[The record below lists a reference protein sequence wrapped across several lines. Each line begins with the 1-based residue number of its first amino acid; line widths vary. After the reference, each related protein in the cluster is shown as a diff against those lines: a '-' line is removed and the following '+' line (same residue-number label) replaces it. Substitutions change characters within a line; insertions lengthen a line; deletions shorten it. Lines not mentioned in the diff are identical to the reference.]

1 MIGGRMERSELDSSV
16 DSLVANGRELSSR
29 GEVERLADHDLIRAV
44 IVLAGRARDVTA
56 ELLVHLGELDARR
69 LYIAAGC
76 ASTFA
81 YCVEVLRMSEPAAY
95 HRITA
100 ARAARKFPALVRH
113 LRSGELHLSGV
124 CLLAPVLTEANV
136 DHWIA
141 RARGQSK
148 RAIERLL
155 AASPARDPRTAREV
169 RSDATSGL
177 DSGVSVPPSV
187 SSGHLAGARVLA
199 EESGERAGQPGR
211 PGHGERESARACDAA
226 DAGDAG
232 DARDIGG
239 RSDRSD
245 GGDAERSQDQAA
257 AEKGGP
263 VSSAR
268 VPPRA
273 LRDLRVPVDPEFLD
287 LLDAARD
294 LARHRNPSGDL
305 TTLLRLA
312 LQALIQQT
320 ESRRCGR
327 ADAATQGGRS
337 SETPRHHRAGTR
349 GDSVAALRVQDGVV
363 GSPPHTEPE
372 PFVGAR
378 AYPPVQVSRSRY
390 IPVAVRREV
399 WRRDGARCAFVAE
412 DGRRCTSR
420 AFLEFHHLVPFA
432 LRGEHSVSNL
442 ALRCQPHNKYEAELE
457 FELGAHQAFQLSPG
471 GACARQSLG
480 REDGESVSLTSNAA
494 IATRWS
500 RVRS

>member
-44 IVLAGRARDVTA
+44 IALAGRARAVTA

-69 LYIAAGC
+69 LHLAAGC

-81 YCVEVLRMSEPAAY
+81 YCIEVLRMSEPAAY

-148 RAIERLL
+148 RALERLL
-155 AASPARDPRTAREV
+155 GASQAARMSAAHDTARDATARKASEEGATG
-169 RSDATSGL
+169 SDSSALIAGVEAT
-177 DSGVSVPPSV
+177 
-187 SSGHLAGARVLA
+187 AGDR
-199 EESGERAGQPGR
+199 GERAEQQVR
-211 PGHGERESARACDAA
+211 PGQVGPEPARAR
-226 DAGDAG
+226 
-232 DARDIGG
+232 DARD
-239 RSDRSD
+239 RSDWDD
-245 GGDAERSQDQAA
+245 GGNGAGSREQAA
-257 AEKGGP
+257 AVKVGAG
-263 VSSAR
+263 SSA
-268 VPPRA
+268 VAPLRA

-327 ADAATQGGRS
+327 AVTATKGEPP
-337 SETPRHHRAGTR
+337 SETPRQEEASAR
-349 GDSVAALRVQDGVV
+349 GDSVAAVSVQRDVA
-363 GSPPHTEPE
+363 GSPPRAATEPS
-372 PFVGAR
+372 GITR
-378 AYPPVQVSRSRY
+378 ACPQVHPSRSRY

-432 LRGEHSVSNL
+432 LRGDHSVPNL
-442 ALRCQPHNKYEAELE
+442 ALRCQPHNKYEAELA
-457 FELGAHQAFQLSPG
+457 FDLGAQRTRELPPGGVCGGQSPG
-471 GACARQSLG
+471 SWDVEPPRLACGAA
-480 REDGESVSLTSNAA
+480 T
-494 IATRWS
+494 ATRDPAAALLAFA
-500 RVRS
+500 